1 MRLITSIVFIVF
13 VLLSCSQSGNSDA
26 EKGLSGKINIVT
38 TTGMIKDIVLNV
50 GGDKVEAI
58 SLMGPG
64 VDPHLYKA
72 SAKDVNTL
80 SEADLIFYNG
90 LHLEGKMVDVFE
102 NMSKRGIDTVP
113 VAESVDKSKLLRPES
128 FQGYYDPHIWFDVEL
143 WVTAVNVVRDSLIR
157 KDPVNKEIYI
167 ANAEVYLSKLNK
179 LQQYVNKKVNTLH
192 KEKRVLITAHDAFG
206 YFGLA
211 YGFEVIGLQG
221 VSTDSE
227 ASTADVQRLSKLIVE
242 RNIPAIFVESSVSP
256 KYIEAVKEAVRAKGF
271 NVEVGGVLYSDALG
285 NPGTPEAEYIG
296 MFKYNVNKIVD
307 SLNYEK
313 RYGKQ

>member
-1 MRLITSIVFIVF
+1 MRFIVSILMIFIF
-13 VLLSCSQSGNSDA
+13 VSCTQNNESSV
-26 EKGLSGKINIVT
+26 EREIKGSMNIVT
-38 TTGMIKDIVLNV
+38 TTGMINDIVLNV
-50 GGDKVEAI
+50 GGDKIKTI

-80 SEADLIFYNG
+80 AEANIIFYNG

-102 NMSKRGIDTVP
+102 NMSKRGIYTVP
-113 VAESVDKSKLLRPES
+113 VAEGVDESILLQPES

-143 WVTAVNVVRDSLIR
+143 WITAVNTVRDALI
-157 KDPVNKEIYI
+157 KKNPENKETYI
-167 ANAEVYLSKLNK
+167 KNAEIYLNK
-179 LQQYVNKKVNTLH
+179 LNELEQYTNKKVSTLP

-211 YGFEVIGLQG
+211 YDFEVIGLQG

-227 ASTADVQRLSKLIVE
+227 ASTADVQNLSKLIVK
-242 RNIPAIFVESSVSP
+242 RQIPAIFIESSVSP
-256 KYIEAVKEAVRAKGF
+256 KYIQAVKEAVRAKGF

-296 MFKYNVNKIVD
+296 MFKHNVNTIVD
-307 SLNYEK
+307 SLNNGK
-313 RYGKQ
+313 KYGKQ